1 VKRAKRDKLLFIKG
15 VYLSLRSRVRIG
27 LILVSIFLVVLLGG
41 ILSDCRPSKEEP
53 LPLIRVME
61 FLQAENFTLTPWSS
75 RSAEPGSFS
84 VPDQTEIKEF
94 LGKRQNPWGALRKW
108 KLGGT
113 EREIIAAPPPTQFW
127 FEGRIEPGSRM
138 KFGLGI
144 ASPPVESPS
153 SSEKEVAFRII
164 LQAKARKKTLFFRRV
179 ALPQAGETVN
189 FDFQEVTFP
198 AELKE
203 VKLIFQTEGPE
214 GTASFWINPIIIA
227 PQKERPV
234 PVILISIDTLRA
246 DHLHCYGYE
255 RSTSAN
261 IDSLAR
267 DGVLFERVYAPSS
280 WTLPSHV
287 SLLTSLYCFNHQ
299 VETGLDR
306 LSPELTTLADIFRK
320 KGYYC
325 AAFTGGGFLS
335 TVYGYSRGFDLYRDD
350 LGGVFQ
356 QEGAAQVARA
366 TLDWLRQNKELP
378 FFLFIH
384 TYQPHSPYA
393 CPYPYKARFLPEN
406 PKWGHLDL
414 IGYLGGKQGIFKP
427 LPQEERENI
436 IALYDGEILYT
447 DEVLI
452 GRLLAALKEL
462 GLYERSMI
470 IVTSDHGEEFYEHQS
485 WGHGQDLYEESLR
498 VPLIIKFPDG
508 SPSAKRIRQPVRLID
523 IFPTIVDFLKLKT
536 SDFLASLDGETLWP
550 LVQGKKQSGRES
562 LAELA
567 GSILNSHLP
576 RRTALFSQG
585 KKLIIN
591 EEFSPEALKFFSFPP
606 PDLPRLELFNL
617 NRDPQERENLATQE
631 PEVVRQFLRRLE
643 ELYQAARRLEKKKAR
658 LTRRLKEEL
667 RALGYLK

>member
-1 VKRAKRDKLLFIKG
+1 MKRKKI
-15 VYLSLRSRVRIG
+15 VI
-27 LILVSIFLVVLLGG
+27 IIFLGVLLGM
-41 ILSDCRPSKEEP
+41 ILPACRRPVERQIS
-53 LPLIRVME
+53 LIRVMDS
-61 FLQAENFTLTPWSS
+61 LQKENFAATPWQSQP
-75 RSAEPGSFS
+75 AEKFIFL

-94 LGKRQNPWGALRKW
+94 PGNRENPWGTLRKW

-127 FEGRIEPGSRM
+127 FEGSIQAGSRL
-138 KFGLGI
+138 KFGLGV
-144 ASPPVESPS
+144 ASPQGELQAPGNDG
-153 SSEKEVAFRII
+153 EVTFKII
-164 LQAKARKKTLFFRRV
+164 LQARERKKTLFWRRIS
-179 ALPQAGETVN
+179 LPPADQPVYFT
-189 FDFQEVTFP
+189 FQEIVFP
-198 AELKE
+198 GELKKI
-203 VKLIFQTEGPE
+203 KLIFQTEGP
-214 GTASFWINPIIIA
+214 GRVASFWINPVIIA
-227 PQKERPV
+227 PQQVKPV

-255 RSTSAN
+255 RPTSPN
-261 IDSLAR
+261 IDALAR
-267 DGVLFERVYAPSS
+267 DGVLFSRVYAPSS

-306 LSPELTTLADIFRK
+306 LSPELITLADIFREN
-320 KGYYC
+320 GYYC

-356 QEGAAQVARA
+356 QEGAAQVAQA
-366 TLDWLRQNKELP
+366 TLEWLNQSKDLP

-393 CPYPYKARFLPEN
+393 CPYPYKARFLPPEA
-406 PKWGHLDL
+406 KWGNLDL

-427 LPQEERENI
+427 LPPEEKENI

-462 GLYERSMI
+462 GLYQQSLI
-470 IVTSDHGEEFYEHQS
+470 ILTSDHGEEFYEHRS

-498 VPLIIKFPDG
+498 IPLIIKFPEN
-508 SPSAKRIRQPVRLID
+508 SQANKRIEEAVRLID
-523 IFPTIVDFLKLKT
+523 VLPTIVDFLKLKT
-536 SDFLASLDGETLWP
+536 DNLLASVDGQTLWP
-550 LVQGKKQSGRES
+550 VIQGKEQKGREA

-567 GSILNSHLP
+567 GNILNSHLP
-576 RRTALFSQG
+576 RRTALYSGG
-585 KKLIIN
+585 KKLIVN
-591 EEFSPEALKFFSFPP
+591 EEFSPEAVKFFSFPP
-606 PDLPRLELFNL
+606 PELPRVELFDL
-617 NRDPQERENLATQE
+617 SKDPRETKNLAAEE
-631 PEVVRQFLRRLE
+631 PAVVRQFLRRLE
-643 ELYQAARRLEKKKAR
+643 ELYQSARQLEKRKAR
-658 LTRRLKEEL
+658 LTRKLKEQL